1 MTQQL
6 KTKKPLL
13 KICGVT
19 VASDVATCLQLGVD
33 YVGFNLYS
41 GSKRYIAP
49 AQARLIWLQARDQ
62 HQASTLATLVIVDHT
77 PEQLATALVDFP
89 EARVVQVHNVRTTT
103 QLGSLRAVIGDRELW
118 AGVAVHEAQDMDLA
132 AALQTHA
139 ALVLLDAAVIPM
151 GSTVA
156 GGSGHTFDWS
166 LLAKTAALGKL
177 PRFGIAGG
185 LNDSNLPAL
194 AAICNPQ
201 LLDVCSGVETA
212 PGKKD
217 PTKIAT
223 LIQTMRSQ
231 W

>member
-19 VASDVATCLQLGVD
+19 VANDVATCLKLGVD
-33 YVGFNLYS
+33 FVGFNLYS

-62 HQASTLATLVIVDHT
+62 CQASTVATLVVVDHT
-77 PEQLATALVDFP
+77 PEQLVAALADFP
-89 EARVVQVHNVRTTT
+89 EARVVQVHNVKTPAE
-103 QLGSLRAVIGDRELW
+103 LEPLCAVIGDRELW
-118 AGVAVHEAQDMDLA
+118 AGVAVHEAQDIDLA
-132 AALQTHA
+132 AALKTQA
-139 ALVLLDAAVIPM
+139 ALTLLDAAVIPT
-151 GSTVA
+151 GSMVA
-156 GGSGHTFDWS
+156 GGSGHTFDWR
-166 LLAKTAALGKL
+166 LLAENAALGKL
-177 PRFGIAGG
+177 GKYGIAGG
-185 LNDSNLPAL
+185 LNEANLPAL

-217 PTKIAT
+217 PAKIAT
-223 LIQTMRSQ
+223 FIHTLRSL